1 MSSLLFRRFTSAY
14 ALREVDPAVL
24 IDFLRPHAAFLA
36 ASGVMLPTDPAHL
49 DVERVEIALL
59 SNIGGLPVELVDA
72 LWHLHEMATPLGMES
87 LQAAA
92 EVAGIALPDD
102 HASPA
107 DIAARVWVENPDLVR
122 RCHTEISVSRRRSF
136 ETFVPAAGASLV
148 WATPGDE
155 RLAALEAGVVAWYA
169 ARRRGPGARV
179 LFFDHGD
186 EVRFLVRHGGPY
198 RREGSLDDGKPG
210 CVRYRPMAHG
220 LIVFDRRTWE
230 LRINAATKGECAAYR
245 QLVGQHI
252 FGRADFFP
260 ADQER
265 YDLEPLRARGRN
277 SLACKHITGLA
288 SVRLIEL
295 VMYVGGPFHR
305 RKVEKADDVLLALE
319 HARESIPDDAM
330 LSAATFEVR
339 FTDGRK
345 PRPVTIRH
353 GNRATYTRD
362 TDADLIEA
370 FLRGAGFVL
379 GGKGGDHARVA
390 VA

>member
-1 MSSLLFRRFTSAY
+1 MSSLSFRRFTSAY

-24 IDFLRPHAAFLA
+24 IDFMRPHAAFLA
-36 ASGVMLPTDPAHL
+36 ASGVMLPTEPAHL
-49 DVERVEIALL
+49 DIERVEIALL
-59 SNIGGLPVELVDA
+59 TNVGGLPVELVDA

-87 LQAAA
+87 LLAAAQAA
-92 EVAGIALPDD
+92 GLALPLD
-102 HASPA
+102 HLSPA

-136 ETFVPAAGASLV
+136 ETFVPARGATLA
-148 WATPGDE
+148 WATPGPD

-169 ARRRGPGARV
+169 AHRRGPGARV

-198 RREGSLDDGKPG
+198 RREGSLDEGRPG

-230 LRINAATKGECAAYR
+230 LRINAGTKGECAAYR
-245 QLVGQHI
+245 QFIGQHI
-252 FGRADFFP
+252 FGRADMFP
-260 ADQER
+260 ADPDR
-265 YDLEPLRARGRN
+265 YDLEPLRALGRR
-277 SLACKHITGLA
+277 SLVCTHITGLA
-288 SVRLIEL
+288 SVRLVEL
-295 VMYVGGPFHR
+295 TMYVGGPFHR

-319 HARESIPDDAM
+319 HARESIPDDAL

-353 GNRATYTRD
+353 GNKATYTRD

-370 FLRGAGFVL
+370 FLRGGGFV
-379 GGKGGDHARVA
+379 KGGGHALVA

>member
-72 LWHLHEMATPLGMES
+72 LWHLHEMATPMGMES

-136 ETFVPAAGASLV
+136 ETFVPAASASLA

-155 RLAALEAGVVAWYA
+155 
-169 ARRRGPGARV
+169 
-179 LFFDHGD
+179 
-186 EVRFLVRHGGPY
+186 
-198 RREGSLDDGKPG
+198 
-210 CVRYRPMAHG
+210 
-220 LIVFDRRTWE
+220 
-230 LRINAATKGECAAYR
+230 
-245 QLVGQHI
+245 
-252 FGRADFFP
+252 
-260 ADQER
+260 
-265 YDLEPLRARGRN
+265 
-277 SLACKHITGLA
+277 
-288 SVRLIEL
+288 
-295 VMYVGGPFHR
+295 
-305 RKVEKADDVLLALE
+305 
-319 HARESIPDDAM
+319 
-330 LSAATFEVR
+330 
-339 FTDGRK
+339 
-345 PRPVTIRH
+345 
-353 GNRATYTRD
+353 
-362 TDADLIEA
+362 
-370 FLRGAGFVL
+370 
-379 GGKGGDHARVA
+379 
-390 VA
+390 